1 MRQFM
6 LILRENP
13 QDFAQ
18 VTPDEMQRII
28 ERYSAWSEALAGR
41 GRLVDGIKL
50 QEEGGR
56 VMSRTGGKTR
66 VTDAAY
72 AEAKEVIGGVFI
84 IRAEDYDEAV
94 QLAEDCPHLEHG
106 TISVREVHDLSGAR
120 AE

>member
-6 LILRENP
+6 LILQENP
-13 QDFAQ
+13 ADFAHI
-18 VTPDEMQRII
+18 TPDEMQRII
-28 ERYSAWSEALAGR
+28 ERYTAWADALAAK

-56 VMSRTGGKTR
+56 LLTRAGGRTS

-84 IRAEDYDEAV
+84 IKAEDYDEAV
-94 QLAEDCPHLEHG
+94 QLASDCPHLEHG
-106 TISVREVHDLSGAR
+106 KILLREIHDLGQRGA
-120 AE
+120 